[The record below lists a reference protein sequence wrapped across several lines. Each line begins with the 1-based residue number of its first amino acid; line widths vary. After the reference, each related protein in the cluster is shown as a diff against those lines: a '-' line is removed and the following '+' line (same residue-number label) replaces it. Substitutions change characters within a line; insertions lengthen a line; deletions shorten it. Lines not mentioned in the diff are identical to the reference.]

1 MTIFADKKRKAMTYQ
16 AVKYNSKEEALSAYR
31 KMIERKKQW
40 IEESERYFQQMAEYR
55 RQAACQ

>member
-1 MTIFADKKRKAMTYQ
+1 MTYQ